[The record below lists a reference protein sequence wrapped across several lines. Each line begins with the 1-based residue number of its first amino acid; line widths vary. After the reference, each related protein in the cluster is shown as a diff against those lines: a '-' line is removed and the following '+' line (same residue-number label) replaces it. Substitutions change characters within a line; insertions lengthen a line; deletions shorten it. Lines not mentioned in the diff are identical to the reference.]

1 VKIWK
6 YQFESPYAVWEM
18 PKGAEIL
25 CVQLQYGKPCIW
37 AKVDPDAEPVTRI
50 FQIHPTGQ
58 DMGSTDFKYVG
69 TYQVLDASEH
79 SFVWHVFE
87 VLRA

>member
-1 VKIWK
+1 MWR
-6 YQFESPYAVWEM
+6 M

-25 CVQLQYGKPCIW
+25 CVQLQHGKPCIW
-37 AKVDPDAEPVTRI
+37 VKVDSNAEIETRI

-58 DMGSTDFKYVG
+58 EMGSGSFKYVG
-69 TYQVLDASEH
+69 TYQVGEEIGS

-87 VLRA
+87 VLQA